1 MGAEAVGQEG
11 TVWPSPGQTHYVIN
25 VAKPWHVAWWA
36 EYFGVSEEVVLDAV
50 RKVGDRADEVAD
62 FLRRPDEHHLK
73 HQ

>member
-36 EYFGVSEEVVLDAV
+36 QHFGVSEAVILDAV
-50 RKVGDRADEVAD
+50 RKVGDQANAVKA
-62 FLRRPDEHHLK
+62 FLAQDASHRD
-73 HQ
+73 